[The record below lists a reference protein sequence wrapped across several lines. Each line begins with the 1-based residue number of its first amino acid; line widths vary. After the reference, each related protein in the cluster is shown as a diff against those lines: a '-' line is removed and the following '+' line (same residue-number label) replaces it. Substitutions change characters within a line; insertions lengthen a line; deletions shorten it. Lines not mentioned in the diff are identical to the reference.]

1 MKLIVITAGRSKDK
15 SLIPLINFY
24 AGKLPHYLSAE
35 YIEMPDVRGCS
46 TPEAFK
52 LAEGK
57 AFLDRVKPG
66 DYVML
71 LDERGKEYTS
81 RQYAALL
88 GDKMSALQGN
98 LIFIIGG
105 AYGFSQAV
113 YDRANA
119 MLALSKMTFTHEM
132 ARVLTLE
139 QTYRALTILKGEK
152 YHHD

>member
-15 SLIPLINFY
+15 PLIPLIGFY
-24 AGKLPHYLSAE
+24 AGKLPHYLPAE
-35 YIEMPDVRGCS
+35 YMELPDVRGCS
-46 TPEAFK
+46 SPEAFR

-57 AFLDRVKPG
+57 AFLDRVRPG

-81 RQYAALL
+81 RQYASLL
-88 GDKMSALQGN
+88 ADRMSTLQGN
-98 LIFIIGG
+98 LVLIIGG

-113 YDRANA
+113 YDRADA
-119 MLALSKMTFTHEM
+119 MMALSRMTFTHEM
-132 ARVLTLE
+132 ARVLVLE
-139 QTYRALTILKGEK
+139 QTYRALTIIKGEK

>member
-1 MKLIVITAGRSKDK
+1 
-15 SLIPLINFY
+15 
-24 AGKLPHYLSAE
+24 
-35 YIEMPDVRGCS
+35 MPDVRGCS

-98 LIFIIGG
+98 LILIIGG

-119 MLALSKMTFTHEM
+119 MFALSKMTFTHEM